1 MSMQK
6 QPPRH
11 SRTQGSS
18 RQDNKRFWDF
28 VSAGENQPA
37 ELILYGD
44 IASES
49 WWGDE
54 VTPRQFSDDLQA
66 LGSVSEIVVRIN
78 SGGGDVF
85 AAFAIYSRLKDHPAH
100 ITVKVDG
107 WAGSAATI
115 IAMAGDTVKIPA
127 AANFMVHNPSMGV
140 LGYYQAQDFRS
151 FADECDTIKDSIVNA
166 YALKTGKDKSEIAAI
181 MSASTWYTGE
191 TAVQNGFCD
200 ELMFE
205 EIQTEATNTHKIIVN
220 SVEMDLA
227 KLKNVPQSV
236 LNSRPHGGGDCLN
249 HTTQTEQGAGTPK
262 NQKESEETM
271 PEIKTVDELKAAYPT
286 LTQTIADAAAA
297 AAQDA
302 ERKRIQDIEGVAIAG
317 YEDIIKAAKFD
328 KPVSAADI
336 ALAIVNRQK
345 EQGGKH
351 LKDRAADVTDSGVN
365 DVGAEGQEGAAGS
378 GPDPFAEAIDRLFPQ
393 TR

>member
-1 MSMQK
+1 MTIK
-6 QPPRH
+6 GFGILFPRVRISPRNLSYTGILQVKAGGGMR
-11 SRTQGSS
+11 SRPGSLATNCKPWAAFRKS
-18 RQDNKRFWDF
+18 LC
-28 VSAGENQPA
+28 G
-37 ELILYGD
+37 L
-44 IASES
+44 
-49 WWGDE
+49 
-54 VTPRQFSDDLQA
+54 QFSDELQA

-100 ITVKVDG
+100 ITVKIDG

-181 MSASTWYTGE
+181 MSAATWYTGE
-191 TAVQNGFCD
+191 TAVQNGFCN

-271 PEIKTVDELKAAYPT
+271 PEIKTVDELKAAYPDFT
-286 LTQTIADAAAA
+286 KAD
-297 AAQDA
+297 
-302 ERKRIQDIEGVAIAG
+302 RKSV
-317 YEDIIKAAKFD
+317 
-328 KPVSAADI
+328 V
-336 ALAIVNRQK
+336 
-345 EQGGKH
+345 
-351 LKDRAADVTDSGVN
+351 
-365 DVGAEGQEGAAGS
+365 
-378 GPDPFAEAIDRLFPQ
+378 
-393 TR
+393 

>member
-1 MSMQK
+1 MPMQT
-6 QPPRH
+6 QPPRLN
-11 SRTQGSS
+11 RA
-18 RQDNKRFWDF
+18 QDSGQENKRFWNF

-54 VTPRQFSDDLQA
+54 ITPRQFSEELQA

-205 EIQTEATNTHKIIVN
+205 EIQTEVENVHKIIVN
-220 SVEMDLA
+220 SVEMDLS
-227 KLKNVPQSV
+227 KLQNVPQTL
-236 LNSRPHGGGDCLN
+236 LNSRPHGGGNCLN
-249 HTTQTEQGAGTPK
+249 HTTQAAQGAETPK

-271 PEIKTVDELKAAYPT
+271 PEIKTVDELKAAYPAF
-286 LTQTIADAAAA
+286 TQAIADAAAA
-297 AAQDA
+297 AAQDT

-328 KPVSAADI
+328 KPITAAEV

-345 EQGGKH
+345 EQGGKY
-351 LKDRAADVTDSGVN
+351 LNDRSADVTNSGVN
-365 DVGAEGQEGAAGS
+365 DVGAEGQEGAAGD
-378 GPDPFAEAIDRLFPQ
+378 GPDPFAEAIDRLFPK